1 MESNLGRYN
10 KLVQLYMGEEQ
21 EINSSNPFH
30 LTIYRKHGEEISE
43 KKGEIDWFNS
53 QNYLKSLL
61 NALKSVDCIES
72 VSPAAFLFRE
82 LGAETATDGGS

>member
-1 MESNLGRYN
+1 MFFQVENYFLFQKRKLKDRSRDGVKQINCVFFWMESNLGRYN

-30 LTIYRKHGEEISE
+30 ITIYRKHGEEIPE

-53 QNYLKSLL
+53 
-61 NALKSVDCIES
+61 
-72 VSPAAFLFRE
+72 
-82 LGAETATDGGS
+82 